1 MKKTLKSFK
10 EDALW
15 AHTYDD
21 NDQNDENIKNT
32 GTGEGGEDT
41 TDHHGDEPDNNPHS
55 DQDEKH
61 NTRESEENKDKE
73 QNEIIIDL
81 DSDVEYE
88 DDATIKIDST
98 EEDENMDS
106 GVEYEDDATI
116 KIDSTEDENMDTEED
131 GEVSTKEMDID
142 EEEHTTEINQDSVN
156 ESDDEDQNYE
166 PHESD
171 IESSDEDDVHGERE
185 METETSDEMRRDK
198 CEYEHCMEISDTDDE
213 HGKKTT
219 ETRQTEQ
226 TEEETDD
233 EDTQCNRDDSEFD
246 YESSSDED
254 EDNINPGPSKPPN
267 TATNQVP
274 PESDIIRD
282 VNYPEIYVRSLK
294 KCTTFTS
301 GQAYRKIHDRVY
313 NNCHICVFCNKKVQR
328 IDRHLEVHRDLP
340 EYKNQD
346 KDLLRKLG
354 DHKNNEE
361 VLKQKSGELIL
372 GKRPSTTLNVLD
384 YGPCPSCLEWVYSP
398 QIKQHYRR
406 CSKKT
411 KKTKETDEQ
420 INKRELSVQSQIL
433 AGHLSTEQ
441 VSSRMRNEVLPSM
454 KNDSTGKLAKKDKL
468 IVALGET
475 WIVRNKGNLEKRKN
489 YASQHSKH
497 DGTNTVLY

>member
-1 MKKTLKSFK
+1 
-10 EDALW
+10 
-15 AHTYDD
+15 
-21 NDQNDENIKNT
+21 
-32 GTGEGGEDT
+32 
-41 TDHHGDEPDNNPHS
+41 
-55 DQDEKH
+55 
-61 NTRESEENKDKE
+61 
-73 QNEIIIDL
+73 
-81 DSDVEYE
+81 
-88 DDATIKIDST
+88 
-98 EEDENMDS
+98 MDS

-226 TEEETDD
+226 TEEEIDD

-254 EDNINPGPSKPPN
+254 EDNIDPGPSKPPN

-294 KCTTFTS
+294 KCTTSTS

-313 NNCHICVFCNKKVQR
+313 NNCHICAFCNKKFR
-328 IDRHLEVHRDLP
+328 GSI
-340 EYKNQD
+340 
-346 KDLLRKLG
+346 G
-354 DHKNNEE
+354 
-361 VLKQKSGELIL
+361 I
-372 GKRPSTTLNVLD
+372 
-384 YGPCPSCLEWVYSP
+384 
-398 QIKQHYRR
+398 
-406 CSKKT
+406 
-411 KKTKETDEQ
+411 
-420 INKRELSVQSQIL
+420 
-433 AGHLSTEQ
+433 
-441 VSSRMRNEVLPSM
+441 
-454 KNDSTGKLAKKDKL
+454 
-468 IVALGET
+468 
-475 WIVRNKGNLEKRKN
+475 
-489 YASQHSKH
+489 
-497 DGTNTVLY
+497 